1 MKPIALT
8 ATLQLKAAEGTK
20 PRRFSILAYTGGPL
34 PVSGF
39 ELPVVV
45 DLAGLEAP
53 GNVPILLDHQNT
65 VEATLGVTDTI
76 ENDGRSLMLAG
87 PVTGVSDK
95 VQGVLQQG
103 AAGHQW
109 QASIGARII
118 EEIEI
123 KAGESVEVNGRIQNG
138 PFILAR
144 RAVLRETSVLPM
156 GADGATAV
164 NLAAAAA
171 AMLRGAAV
179 SFEDWL
185 KELGLSLDNMTPE
198 NRATLMKAW
207 EMKSAPPVQAEN
219 NMDPEKKDMPAMSA
233 AQMPE
238 QKTAAAGA
246 TLDLTAAAQLRR
258 EIAGIHRQHA
268 EIQAKAAGHPDV
280 IAAALENN
288 WSAEK
293 VELEILKRQVSSGR
307 TRPTSFVSAQN
318 GGDPSRILQ
327 AGLSMAR
334 QHKGTEKEYSDA
346 ELQAAQTQFR
356 GRIGI
361 QQVMLVAAA
370 ANGMSV
376 MPGTKLHD
384 GNLRE
389 VMTWAFGRNIQAGFS
404 TVSLPG
410 IFSNLANKELLQGFE
425 EVANNWTEIAEIKSV
440 SDFKTHTS
448 YRLLDDM
455 EYEEL
460 GPGGVIKH
468 GKISEES
475 YTRSADTYAKMFSLT
490 RRDIINDD
498 LSAFDDLRTRLG
510 RGAARRLNRLVW
522 TTFLSNHTTFWTTA
536 RTNYIE
542 GGTTNLGTDGVGL
555 SLGVKAFR
563 QRLSPLVTGAESTSR
578 MTLGGQ
584 PTKLLVPPE
593 LESVAEA
600 LYVARNLA
608 AVKVSD
614 TNIHAGK
621 YRPVVATELSDS
633 AYGGG
638 YSSTAWYLFDDIL
651 KPVVVSFLNGQRSPT
666 VESADADFNSLGIQL
681 RGYHDFGC
689 SQSEYLAGIKSKGAA

>member
-1 MKPIALT
+1 M
-8 ATLQLKAAEGTK
+8 
-20 PRRFSILAYTGGPL
+20 
-34 PVSGF
+34 
-39 ELPVVV
+39 
-45 DLAGLEAP
+45 
-53 GNVPILLDHQNT
+53 
-65 VEATLGVTDTI
+65 
-76 ENDGRSLMLAG
+76 
-87 PVTGVSDK
+87 
-95 VQGVLQQG
+95 
-103 AAGHQW
+103 
-109 QASIGARII
+109 
-118 EEIEI
+118 
-123 KAGESVEVNGRIQNG
+123 
-138 PFILAR
+138 
-144 RAVLRETSVLPM
+144 
-156 GADGATAV
+156 
-164 NLAAAAA
+164 
-171 AMLRGAAV
+171 
-179 SFEDWL
+179 
-185 KELGLSLDNMTPE
+185 
-198 NRATLMKAW
+198 
-207 EMKSAPPVQAEN
+207 
-219 NMDPEKKDMPAMSA
+219 
-233 AQMPE
+233 
-238 QKTAAAGA
+238 
-246 TLDLTAAAQLRR
+246 
-258 EIAGIHRQHA
+258 
-268 EIQAKAAGHPDV
+268 
-280 IAAALENN
+280 
-288 WSAEK
+288 
-293 VELEILKRQVSSGR
+293 KRQVSSGR

-460 GPGGVIKH
+460 GPGGVIKN

-498 LSAFDDLRTRLG
+498 LGAFDDLRTRLG

-522 TTFLSNHTTFWTTA
+522 TTFLSNPTTFWTAA

-542 GGTTNLGTDGVGL
+542 GGTTNLLTDGVGL

-563 QRLSPLVTGAESTSR
+563 QRLSPLVTGAESASR

-593 LESVAEA
+593 LEAVAEA

-608 AVKVSD
+608 AVKAAD
-614 TNIHAGK
+614 ANIHANK
-621 YRPVVATELSDS
+621 YRPVIATELSDS

-666 VESADADFNSLGIQL
+666 VESADADFNTLGIQL